1 VVFAENGRRLIR
13 MLAGHPRAYVV
24 PGLLFLL
31 TLLFTLIIGV
41 QYHIS
46 YHDVALPVGTG
57 FWGFLWTHPA
67 AWLWGF
73 AYSFPLL
80 GILLVHEM
88 GHFFACRRH
97 GIDATLPHFIP
108 APTLIGTF
116 GAFIKIRSPFSS
128 KRALFDV
135 GLAGPLAGF
144 LAALPVV
151 AVGISL
157 SHVVEKGVRGGGL
170 TLGEPLVFTL
180 LSRLLLGAIPAQRDL
195 LVHPM
200 AFAGWFGLLATA
212 FNLFPI
218 GQLDGGHILYAVLG
232 KRKAFTAGIAAV
244 AVLAALGILFWQGW
258 LLWALIASLIG
269 LRHPPIFEEERLD
282 PGRKVLAA
290 VALLIFILS
299 FTPAPLSIA
308 P

>member
-1 VVFAENGRRLIR
+1 LNFPPAGRFK
-13 MLAGHPRAYVV
+13 AYAV
-24 PGLLFLL
+24 PGLLFLI
-31 TLLFTLIIGV
+31 TLLFTLVIGV

-46 YHDVALPVGTG
+46 YHDVILPAGAG
-57 FWGFLWTHPA
+57 FWGFLWKHPA
-67 AWLWGF
+67 SWLWGLS
-73 AYSFPLL
+73 YSLPLL

-97 GIDATLPHFIP
+97 GIEATLPHFIP

-157 SHVVEKGVRGGGL
+157 SHIVERGTQGGGL
-170 TLGEPLVFTL
+170 TLGEPLIFTL
-180 LSRLLLGAIPAQRDL
+180 LGRLLLGELPAQRDL

-232 KRKAFTAGIAAV
+232 KKKAFIAGIAAV
-244 AVLAALGILFWQGW
+244 AVLVVLGIFFWQGW

-269 LRHPPIFEEERLD
+269 LHHPPIFEEERLD
-282 PGRKVLAA
+282 SGRKVLAA

-299 FTPAPLSIA
+299 FTPAPLAIA

>member
-1 VVFAENGRRLIR
+1 MTARRFRFFAIP
-13 MLAGHPRAYVV
+13 AG
-24 PGLLFLL
+24 LFLL
-31 TLLFTLIIGV
+31 TLFFTLIIGV
-41 QYHIS
+41 QYHLDF
-46 YHDVALPVGTG
+46 HNLTLPAGES
-57 FWGFLWTHPA
+57 FWVFLWRHPG

-73 AYSFPLL
+73 AYSFSLL

-88 GHFFACRRH
+88 GHFCACRFHR
-97 GIDATLPHFIP
+97 IEATLPYFIP

-128 KRALFDV
+128 KRSLFDV

-144 LAALPVV
+144 LV
-151 AVGISL
+151 AVPVIALGISR
-157 SHVVEKGVRGGGL
+157 SRVVDQEALATGL
-170 TLGEPLVFTL
+170 TLGEPLIFKL
-180 LSRLLLGAIPAQRDL
+180 FSRMLLGELPAHRDL

-218 GQLDGGHILYAVLG
+218 GQLDGGHILYALLG
-232 KRKAFTAGIAAV
+232 RKAYYAGV
-244 AVLAALGILFWQGW
+244 ASIVILVLLGIFFWQGW
-258 LLWALIASLIG
+258 LFWALIATLIG

-282 PGRKVLAA
+282 GKRKALAA
-290 VALLIFILS
+290 VALLIFILC
-299 FTPAPLSIA
+299 FTPAPLAIA

>member
-1 VVFAENGRRLIR
+1 MSADRL
-13 MLAGHPRAYVV
+13 RAVAI
-24 PGLLFLL
+24 PGALFLL
-31 TLLFTLIIGV
+31 TLVFTIIIGV

-46 YHDVALPVGTG
+46 YYNVVLPLGAD
-57 FWGFLWTHPA
+57 FWGFLWRHPA
-67 AWLWGF
+67 SWLWGLS
-73 AYSFPLL
+73 YSLPLL
-80 GILLVHEM
+80 GILLVHEL
-88 GHFFACRRH
+88 GHFFACRSH
-97 GIDATLPHFIP
+97 GIEASLPHFIP

-144 LAALPVV
+144 LAALPIV

-157 SHVVEKGVRGGGL
+157 SQVVEPGAQGGGL
-170 TLGEPLVFTL
+170 TLGEPLAFTL
-180 LSRLLLGAIPAQRDL
+180 LGRLLLGELPAQRDL

-232 KRKAFTAGIAAV
+232 KKKAFYAGIAAI
-244 AVLAALGILFWQGW
+244 AALVLLGIFFWQGW
-258 LLWALIASLIG
+258 LLWALIATLIG
-269 LRHPPIFEEERLD
+269 LRHPPIFEAERLD
-282 PGRKVLAA
+282 AKRKLLAA
-290 VALLIFILS
+290 AALLIFILS
-299 FTPAPLSIA
+299 FTPAPLALA

>member
-1 VVFAENGRRLIR
+1 MTAQRFRS
-13 MLAGHPRAYVV
+13 LAV
-24 PGLLFLL
+24 PAVLFLL
-31 TLLFTLIIGV
+31 TLLFTLVIGV
-41 QYHIS
+41 QYHLNF
-46 YHDVALPVGTG
+46 HELALPAGQG
-57 FWGFLWTHPA
+57 FWAFLWNRPG

-73 AYSFPLL
+73 SYSFSLL

-97 GIDATLPHFIP
+97 GIAATLPHFIP

-128 KRALFDV
+128 KNSLFDV

-144 LAALPVV
+144 LAALPVIAIGIALSRV
-151 AVGISL
+151 AD
-157 SHVVEKGVRGGGL
+157 RGELAAGL
-170 TLGEPLVFTL
+170 TLGEPLVFKL
-180 LSRLLLGAIPAQRDL
+180 FSWLLLGELPANSGL

-232 KRKAFTAGIAAV
+232 RKKAYIAGVASIAI
-244 AVLAALGILFWQGW
+244 LALLGIFFWQGW
-258 LLWALIASLIG
+258 LFWALIVTVIG
-269 LRHPPIFEEERLD
+269 LRHPPIFEHERLD
-282 PGRKVLAA
+282 RKRKILAA
-290 VALLIFILS
+290 VALLIFILC
-299 FTPAPLSIA
+299 FTPSPLAVAP
-308 P
+308 

>member
-1 VVFAENGRRLIR
+1 MNLLPAGRFRDY
-13 MLAGHPRAYVV
+13 AV

-31 TLLFTLIIGV
+31 TLLFTLVIGV

-46 YHDVALPVGTG
+46 YHDVALPAGAG
-57 FWGFLWTHPA
+57 FWGFLWAHPA
-67 AWLWGF
+67 SWLWGLSY
-73 AYSFPLL
+73 ALPLL

-88 GHFFACRRH
+88 GHFFACRSH
-97 GIDATLPHFIP
+97 GIQATLPHFIP

-157 SHVVEKGVRGGGL
+157 SHVVERGAQSGGL

-180 LSRLLLGAIPAQRDL
+180 LGRLLLGELPAQRDL

-232 KRKAFTAGIAAV
+232 KKKAFIAGVAAV
-244 AVLAALGILFWQGW
+244 AILILLGIFFWQGW
-258 LLWALIASLIG
+258 LLWALIATLIG
-269 LRHPPIFEEERLD
+269 LRHPPIFEQERLD
-282 PGRKVLAA
+282 RKRHVLAA
-290 VALLIFILS
+290 VALLVFILC
-299 FTPAPLSIA
+299 FTPAPLAIA

>member
-1 VVFAENGRRLIR
+1 MAADRWRT
-13 MLAGHPRAYVV
+13 LALPVI
-24 PGLLFLL
+24 LFWL
-31 TLLFTLIIGV
+31 TLAFTLVIGV

-46 YHDVALPVGTG
+46 YHDVVLPPGEG
-57 FWGFLWTHPA
+57 FWRFLWSHPA
-67 AWLWGF
+67 AWLWGVS
-73 AYSFPLL
+73 YSLPLL

-97 GIDATLPHFIP
+97 GIESTLPHFIP

-128 KRALFDV
+128 KKALFDV
-135 GLAGPLAGF
+135 GMAGPLAGF
-144 LAALPVV
+144 LVALPVI
-151 AVGISL
+151 AIGISQ
-157 SHVVEKGVRGGGL
+157 SRIVERGVLQGGL
-170 TLGEPLVFTL
+170 TLGEPLLFKL
-180 LSRLLLGAIPAQRDL
+180 MGRLLLGDIPAQRDL
-195 LVHPM
+195 LIHPM

-232 KRKAFTAGIAAV
+232 KKAYYAGV
-244 AVLAALGILFWQGW
+244 ASIIVLALLGIFFWPGW
-258 LLWALIASLIG
+258 LLWALIATLIG

-282 PGRKVLAA
+282 RKRKFLAA
-290 VALLIFILS
+290 VALLIFFLS
-299 FTPAPLSIA
+299 FTPAPLAIA

>member
-1 VVFAENGRRLIR
+1 MTAQRFRS
-13 MLAGHPRAYVV
+13 LAV
-24 PGLLFLL
+24 PAVLFLL
-31 TLLFTLIIGV
+31 TLLFTLVIGV
-41 QYHIS
+41 QYHLNF
-46 YHDVALPVGTG
+46 HELALPAGQG
-57 FWGFLWTHPA
+57 FWEFLWSHPA

-73 AYSFPLL
+73 SYSFSLL

-97 GIDATLPHFIP
+97 GIEATLPHFIP

-128 KRALFDV
+128 KNSLFDV

-144 LAALPVV
+144 LAALPVIAIGIALSRV
-151 AVGISL
+151 AD
-157 SHVVEKGVRGGGL
+157 RGELAVGL
-170 TLGEPLVFTL
+170 TLGEPLVFKL
-180 LSRLLLGAIPAQRDL
+180 FSWLLLGELPANSGL

-232 KRKAFTAGIAAV
+232 RKKAYVAGVASIAI
-244 AVLAALGILFWQGW
+244 LALLGIFFWQGW
-258 LLWALIASLIG
+258 LFWALIVTVIG
-269 LRHPPIFEEERLD
+269 LRHPPIFEHERLD
-282 PGRKVLAA
+282 RKRKILAA
-290 VALLIFILS
+290 VALLIFILC
-299 FTPAPLSIA
+299 FTPAPLAVA